1 MATMAETTYY
11 KDKLYL
17 PHEVRDRLGLANGDV
32 LHIEVVGE
40 GVAKLNVMRGRR
52 ATGMILVKLDD
63 PPDLGAVK
71 GKLSREEVYEDI
83 T

>member
-1 MATMAETTYY
+1 MAETTYY

-17 PHEVRDRLGLANGDV
+17 PHEVRDRLGLVNGDI

-40 GVAKLNVMRGRR
+40 GAAKLSAMRGRR
-52 ATGMILVKLDD
+52 ATEKILEKLDD
-63 PPDLGAVK
+63 PPDLEAVE